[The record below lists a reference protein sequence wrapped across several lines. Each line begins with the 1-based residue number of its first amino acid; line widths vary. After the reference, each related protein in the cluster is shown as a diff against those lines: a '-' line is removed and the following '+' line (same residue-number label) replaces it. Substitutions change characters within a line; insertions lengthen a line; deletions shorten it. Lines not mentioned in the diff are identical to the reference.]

1 MWPLT
6 WPRNVKK
13 SQQSFES
20 SQTVMIATYCNTT
33 LSDTTHEHL
42 IILLGHDVKHV
53 EKCCSAKLAQMRLAK
68 ASFSPVAGVQD
79 MKQTRG
85 VFLRW
90 TRAGIEAREQQPYE
104 DFPLKVQHPT
114 MMQANVESFG
124 RPVVM
129 WSFNL
134 FSFGAEK
141 KQPAVLLHSSY
152 YPNPATWVDL
162 SNTSA
167 RWKNVIKSHLKSKSW
182 NIFTDWLIQM
192 QISSLHH
199 LHKVKTAEK
208 NQIMNF
214 KSHKNHWM

>member
-53 EKCCSAKLAQMRLAK
+53 EKCFSAKLAQMRLAK

-85 VFLRW
+85 VFLVLNTGGHW
-90 TRAGIEAREQQPYE
+90 GPWATALWGFSIESSTSNNDASKCRKLWKACGDVKFQPFQLRHWE
-104 DFPLKVQHPT
+104 
-114 MMQANVESFG
+114 
-124 RPVVM
+124 
-129 WSFNL
+129 
-134 FSFGAEK
+134 
-141 KQPAVLLHSSY
+141 
-152 YPNPATWVDL
+152 
-162 SNTSA
+162 
-167 RWKNVIKSHLKSKSW
+167 
-182 NIFTDWLIQM
+182 
-192 QISSLHH
+192 
-199 LHKVKTAEK
+199 KTAG
-208 NQIMNF
+208 
-214 KSHKNHWM
+214 SPAS